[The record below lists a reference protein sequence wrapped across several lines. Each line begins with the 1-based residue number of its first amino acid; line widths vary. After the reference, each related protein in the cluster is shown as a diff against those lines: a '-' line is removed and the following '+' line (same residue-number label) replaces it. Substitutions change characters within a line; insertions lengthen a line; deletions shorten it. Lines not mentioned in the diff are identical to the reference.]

1 MVAALAISGDLSF
14 NPITDTLLND
24 KGEAVKLNPPTGDE
38 LPTRGFDVE
47 DAGFQAPAADGSS
60 VQVAVSPTSDRL
72 QLLAPFEAWDG
83 KNITG
88 AKLLIKAFGKC
99 TTDHISMA
107 GPWLRFRGHL
117 DNISNN
123 MLIGAINAFN
133 QEANKVKNQLTGAY
147 DAVPAVQ
154 RAYKAAGV
162 PSIVVGDHNYGEGS
176 SREHAAM
183 EPRFLGVKA
192 VLVKSFARIHETN
205 LKKQGM
211 LALTFANEADYDK
224 IQENDTINFLDLTE
238 FAPGK
243 PLTLEFVHAD
253 GSKDSILANHTYNE
267 SQIGWFVAGSALNLI
282 AAGKA

>member
-1 MVAALAISGDLSF
+1 
-14 NPITDTLLND
+14 
-24 KGEAVKLNPPTGDE
+24 
-38 LPTRGFDVE
+38 
-47 DAGFQAPAADGSS
+47 
-60 VQVAVSPTSDRL
+60 
-72 QLLAPFEAWDG
+72 
-83 KNITG
+83 
-88 AKLLIKAFGKC
+88 
-99 TTDHISMA
+99 MA

-133 QEANKVKNQLTGAY
+133 QKTNTVKNQLTGVY
-147 DAVPAVQ
+147 DAVPAVA

-205 LKKQGM
+205 LKKQG
-211 LALTFANEADYDK
+211 LLGLTFANEADYDK
-224 IQENDTINFLDLTE
+224 IQENDTINFTDLVD

-243 PLTLEFVHAD
+243 PLTIEFVHED
-253 GSKDSILANHTYNE
+253 GSKDIIIANHTYNE
-267 SQIGWFVAGSALNLI
+267 GQIGWFVAGSALNLI

>member
-1 MVAALAISGDLSF
+1 
-14 NPITDTLLND
+14 
-24 KGEAVKLNPPTGDE
+24 
-38 LPTRGFDVE
+38 VE
-47 DAGFQAPAADGSS
+47 
-60 VQVAVSPTSDRL
+60 VVVSPTSDRL
-72 QLLAPFEAWDG
+72 QLLDPFPAWDG

-123 MLIGAINAFN
+123 MLIGADNAFN
-133 QEANKVKNQLTGAY
+133 RKTNSVKNQLTGAY
-147 DAVPAVQ
+147 EEVPKVQ
-154 RAYKAAGV
+154 RAYKAAGI

-183 EPRFLGVKA
+183 EPRHLGVKA

-224 IQENDTINFLDLTE
+224 IQEDDTINFLDLTE

-253 GSKDSILANHTYNE
+253 GSKDIIMANHTYNE